1 MDAVCVDVDRGNKAL
16 QSWTAVQEAEC
27 VLYGKMHEFIL
38 DQRESTCTN
47 TLIFGKKTQSESYAC
62 KERKVD
68 SDWDFILTFL

>member
-38 DQRESTCTN
+38 DQT
-47 TLIFGKKTQSESYAC
+47 YAC

>member
-1 MDAVCVDVDRGNKAL
+1 MDGVCVDVDRGNKAL

-27 VLYGKMHEFIL
+27 VLYGKMHKFIF

-47 TLIFGKKTQSESYAC
+47 TLIFGKNTESYAC